1 MATKNKPATQVNVPI
16 LVVGLLI
23 TFGIV
28 AVLASGF
35 GKDPH
40 RLEVDALEGQQ
51 APRFF
56 LQDLDGNQHSL
67 AESLGKEWVVVNFW
81 STWCGPCKME
91 HPELL
96 KAAKIWPDV
105 KWLGM
110 IYQDDPNAIRRHLK
124 MKGSAY
130 PHLVDPSGAI
140 SVDFGVTGVPETF
153 FINPEGVVVKK
164 FAEPIGLGIIAK
176 TFRDH
181 GGPEPKGM

>member
-1 MATKNKPATQVNVPI
+1 MASKKRSGVNIPI
-16 LVVGLLI
+16 LVMGLLV
-23 TFGIV
+23 TLGIV
-28 AVLASGF
+28 AVLGSGF

-40 RLEVDALEGQQ
+40 RLEVDALEGKQ

-56 LQDLDGNQHSL
+56 LNDLQGQPHSL
-67 AESLGKEWVVVNFW
+67 ADSIGEEWVVINFW

-96 KAAKIWPDV
+96 KAAKMWPDV

-110 IYQDDPNAIRRHLK
+110 IYQDDPAAIERYLK

-164 FAEPIGLGIIAK
+164 FAEPIGLGTIAR
-176 TFRDH
+176 TFREN
-181 GGPEPKGM
+181 GGPAPRGM